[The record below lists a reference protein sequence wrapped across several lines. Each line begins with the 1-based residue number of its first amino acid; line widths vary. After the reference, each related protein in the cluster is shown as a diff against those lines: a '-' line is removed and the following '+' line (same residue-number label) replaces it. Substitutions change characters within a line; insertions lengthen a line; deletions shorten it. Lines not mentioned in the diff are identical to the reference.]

1 MDLKELAVMLGLP
14 ETATEDE
21 VKEAISAVRKAVE
34 DKRKAD
40 QQKPEEKMGQNVDKG
55 EPGCEPVANSIV
67 LSLLGLEANAR
78 TEDVAAAV
86 MALKAG
92 GADAEILELKR
103 ELKERNADDLVQM
116 ALKDGK
122 ITAAQKEWAKAY
134 ALSDKEGFKS
144 FLDKAPVVVPQ
155 GRLDLKDAPKSEQME
170 YDPAILKNCGISE
183 EDVKKYF
190 KGEA

>member
-1 MDLKELAVMLGLP
+1 
-14 ETATEDE
+14 
-21 VKEAISAVRKAVE
+21 
-34 DKRKAD
+34 
-40 QQKPEEKMGQNVDKG
+40 MGQNVDKG

-170 YDPAILKNCGISE
+170 YDTAILKNCGISE
-183 EDVKKYF
+183 EDV
-190 KGEA
+190 